1 MNKQIKRYD
10 LIIDIENIY
19 KEFMQKKDYVSAIN
33 TILENPD
40 LLRVMQIADIK
51 SIYQS
56 YKKAINDN
64 TKLIKL
70 EKIVIE
76 FIAGRDKN

>member
-1 MNKQIKRYD
+1 
-10 LIIDIENIY
+10 
-19 KEFMQKKDYVSAIN
+19 
-33 TILENPD
+33 
-40 LLRVMQIADIK
+40 MQIAEIT

-76 FIAGRDKN
+76 FITWRDKN